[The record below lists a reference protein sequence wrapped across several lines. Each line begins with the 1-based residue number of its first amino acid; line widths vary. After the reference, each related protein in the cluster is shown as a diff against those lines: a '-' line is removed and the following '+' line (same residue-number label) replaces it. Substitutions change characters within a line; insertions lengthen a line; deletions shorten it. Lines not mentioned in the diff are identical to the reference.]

1 MQSIRNTLKKTLNLD
16 QLKSFGLVIET
27 GSFSAAADRLG
38 LTQPAVSLQIR
49 QLERKLAVRLV
60 ERVGRQAKATP
71 AGAALLLHAQHIET
85 AVENAIDA
93 LADHTSGVT
102 GRVRLGTGAT
112 ACLYFL
118 PGLLRGLR
126 EQFPALGIVVS
137 TGNTDDQVRKVEE
150 NSIDLALVTLPAAGR
165 SLSVLPVLDDEFVAI
180 GRGDLAPLKA
190 RVGPADLAA
199 LPLVLFE
206 PAANTRKLVDR
217 WFAAEGLQPQP
228 VMELGSVEAMKEMV
242 AAGLG
247 YGIVPRMSMAGR
259 GAHPGLKTSR
269 LNPGMHRT
277 LAIVIRRDKPV
288 SKALRVVLDAILA
301 AGKKGSS
308 AFTPAVTPAV
318 TPAKRPKT

>member
-1 MQSIRNTLKKTLNLD
+1 MQSIRNTLEKTLNLD

-49 QLERKLAVRLV
+49 QLERRLAVRLI
-60 ERVGRQAKATP
+60 ERVGKRAKATP
-71 AGAALLLHAQHIET
+71 AGAELLRHTYHIET

-93 LADHTSGVT
+93 LADHASGVT

-118 PGLLRGLR
+118 PAVLRGLR

-137 TGNTDDQVRKVEE
+137 TGNTEDHVRKVEE

-165 SLSVLPVLDDEFVAI
+165 SLSVIPVLDDEFVAI
-180 GRGDLAPLKA
+180 GRRDLAPLKA
-190 RVGPADLAA
+190 RVTPGDLAA

-228 VMELGSVEAMKEMV
+228 VMELGSVEAMKEMA

-247 YGIVPRMSMAGR
+247 YGILPRMAMSGR
-259 GAHPGLKTSR
+259 GAHPDLKISR
-269 LNPGMHRT
+269 LDPRMHRT
-277 LAIVIRRDKPV
+277 LALVIRRDKPV
-288 SKALRVVLDAILA
+288 SRALRVVLDAVVA
-301 AGKKGSS
+301 AGKKAG
-308 AFTPAVTPAV
+308 PVT
-318 TPAKRPKT
+318 RPK

>member
-1 MQSIRNTLKKTLNLD
+1 MEKTLNLD

-102 GRVRLGTGAT
+102 GRVRLGAGAT

-247 YGIVPRMSMAGR
+247 YGIVPRMAMAGR

-301 AGKKGSS
+301 AGKTGSS
-308 AFTPAVTPAV
+308 AVTPAV
-318 TPAKRPKT
+318 TPVKRPKT